1 MNTVQT
7 PWLTWNDVCKN
18 SLIENAPSASAP
30 FSSAS
35 VFGTPVFGA
44 PAELD
49 MPELDEEVVTKLS
62 SRVILF
68 NDEWH
73 SFDEVIEQIIKATG
87 CNYDKAEDL
96 TLEVHNAGKAMVYEG
111 DMGECLRV
119 SNVLEE
125 IMLRTQIEC

>member
-1 MNTVQT
+1 MNTLQT
-7 PWLTWNDVCKN
+7 PWFLVSFSHDDVCITPYHASTLANASLTWTN
-18 SLIENAPSASAP
+18 S
-30 FSSAS
+30 
-35 VFGTPVFGA
+35 A

-62 SRVILF
+62 NRVILF

-87 CNYDKAEDL
+87 CSYDKAEDL
-96 TLEVHNAGKAMVYEG
+96 TWEVHNAGKAMVYEG
-111 DMGECLRV
+111 DMGDCLRV

-125 IMLRTQIEC
+125 IKLRTQIEC

>member
-1 MNTVQT
+1 MNTLQT
-7 PWLTWNDVCKN
+7 PWLLVSFSHDDVCITSHRASTLAN
-18 SLIENAPSASAP
+18 AAPSWANS
-30 FSSAS
+30 
-35 VFGTPVFGA
+35 A

-62 SRVILF
+62 NRVILF

-87 CNYDKAEDL
+87 CSYDKAEDL
-96 TLEVHNAGKAMVYEG
+96 TWEVHNAGKAMVYEG
-111 DMGECLRV
+111 DMGDCLRV

-125 IMLRTQIEC
+125 IKLRTQIEC

>member
-1 MNTVQT
+1 MNTAQT
-7 PWLTWNDVCKN
+7 PYLTEDDVCKR
-18 SLIENAPSASAP
+18 SLIAPYSTLYSISHSTP
-30 FSSAS
+30 FSN
-35 VFGTPVFGA
+35 A

-49 MPELDEEVVTKLS
+49 LPELDEEIATKLS

-96 TLEVHNAGKAMVYEG
+96 TWEVHNAGKAMVYEG

>member
-7 PWLTWNDVCKN
+7 PYFTDGSIDNDVCMS
-18 SLIENAPSASAP
+18 SLTATSLWTAA
-30 FSSAS
+30 
-35 VFGTPVFGA
+35 G

-62 SRVILF
+62 SRVLLF

-73 SFDEVIEQIIKATG
+73 SFEEVIEQIIKATG
-87 CNYDKAEDL
+87 CAYDKAEDL
-96 TLEVHNAGKAMVYEG
+96 TWEVHNAGKAMVYEG

-125 IMLRTQIEC
+125 ILLRTQIEC

>member
-1 MNTVQT
+1 MNTLQT
-7 PWLTWNDVCKN
+7 PWLLVSFSHDDVCITPHYTSTLANAALSWTN
-18 SLIENAPSASAP
+18 S
-30 FSSAS
+30 
-35 VFGTPVFGA
+35 A

-62 SRVILF
+62 NRVILF

-87 CNYDKAEDL
+87 CSYDKAEDL
-96 TLEVHNAGKAMVYEG
+96 TWEVHNAGKAMVYEG
-111 DMGECLRV
+111 DMGDCLRV

-125 IMLRTQIEC
+125 IKLRTQIEC

>member
-7 PWLTWNDVCKN
+7 PWLTGNDVCKN
-18 SLIENAPSASAP
+18 SLIEDAPSLSAP
-30 FSSAS
+30 FS
-35 VFGTPVFGA
+35 GA

-96 TLEVHNAGKAMVYEG
+96 TWEVHNAGKAMVYEG

>member
-7 PWLTWNDVCKN
+7 PWLIENDVCKS
-18 SLIENAPSASAP
+18 SLIINALPFGIPFSSTPFSDAP
-30 FSSAS
+30 FSSA
-35 VFGTPVFGA
+35 
-44 PAELD
+44 PAEVD

-62 SRVILF
+62 NRVILF

-96 TLEVHNAGKAMVYEG
+96 TWEVHNAGKAMVYEG
-111 DMGECLRV
+111 EMGECLRV

>member
-7 PWLTWNDVCKN
+7 PYFADASIDNDVCMSN
-18 SLIENAPSASAP
+18 LAATSLWTAA
-30 FSSAS
+30 
-35 VFGTPVFGA
+35 G

-62 SRVILF
+62 SRVLLF

-73 SFDEVIEQIIKATG
+73 SFEEVIEQIIKATG
-87 CNYDKAEDL
+87 CAYDKAEDL
-96 TLEVHNAGKAMVYEG
+96 TWEVHNAGKAMVYEG

-125 IMLRTQIEC
+125 ILLRTQIEC